1 MIKRGVSLYSY
12 QQEQFFKRMTLR
24 DMVKEVHDNLKT
36 DGIEIIDQAVVRQ
49 YPYPSDE
56 FVAEFRDLM
65 AEFDMTAVTMDIYLD
80 TLQFRDHVMTH
91 KEAAERLVRD
101 IRLAAKLGFQNVR
114 CLCSVPIDV
123 IEMALPAAE
132 EYGVRIGKEIHA
144 PFNIKTDSGEQYGK
158 GDGFPR
164 NPKMCEEI
172 INLAEKKHT
181 KFVGLVPDMGIF
193 QRSINRPQFAY
204 AVRHGANPDALR
216 MVDRI
221 AAEGVRDP
229 AVARERLLA
238 LGFSEKDTTV
248 ARQVGMFSQVDP
260 REMRDIVPYI
270 VSIHGKFYEMTE
282 IPGRTE
288 EYEDVAIDY
297 KNPIYWL
304 KQGGYEGYICINRRP
319 GKLPHVSDNAIDWE
333 RYIENRKSSV
343 RCKAEHAFRIIKCQF
358 GYKKTVYRGLLK
370 NANRLYALF
379 ACANLYALAMAGR
392 KLSTT

>member
-24 DMVKEVHDNLKT
+24 DMVKAVHDNLKT

-304 KQGGYEGYICINRRP
+304 KQGGYEGYINSEYEGQRHQQDQGIEKMANEVEEVRRHHEM
-319 GKLPHVSDNAIDWE
+319 LA
-333 RYIENRKSSV
+333 RYITE
-343 RCKAEHAFRIIKCQF
+343 
-358 GYKKTVYRGLLK
+358 
-370 NANRLYALF
+370 
-379 ACANLYALAMAGR
+379 
-392 KLSTT
+392 

>member
-282 IPGRTE
+282 ILIFPPNLKIPPFCRMASCFFVASQRCENPLLQTSSIITDAARLLVSFIILNDNHFSGVGRILRI
-288 EYEDVAIDY
+288 V
-297 KNPIYWL
+297 L
-304 KQGGYEGYICINRRP
+304 
-319 GKLPHVSDNAIDWE
+319 LF
-333 RYIENRKSSV
+333 
-343 RCKAEHAFRIIKCQF
+343 HAHFI
-358 GYKKTVYRGLLK
+358 
-370 NANRLYALF
+370 
-379 ACANLYALAMAGR
+379 
-392 KLSTT
+392 

>member
-172 INLAEKKHT
+172 MATPHNL
-181 KFVGLVPDMGIF
+181 
-193 QRSINRPQFAY
+193 Q
-204 AVRHGANPDALR
+204 
-216 MVDRI
+216 
-221 AAEGVRDP
+221 AAF
-229 AVARERLLA
+229 L
-238 LGFSEKDTTV
+238 
-248 ARQVGMFSQVDP
+248 
-260 REMRDIVPYI
+260 
-270 VSIHGKFYEMTE
+270 
-282 IPGRTE
+282 
-288 EYEDVAIDY
+288 
-297 KNPIYWL
+297 
-304 KQGGYEGYICINRRP
+304 
-319 GKLPHVSDNAIDWE
+319 
-333 RYIENRKSSV
+333 
-343 RCKAEHAFRIIKCQF
+343 
-358 GYKKTVYRGLLK
+358 
-370 NANRLYALF
+370 
-379 ACANLYALAMAGR
+379 
-392 KLSTT
+392 